1 MKKII
6 LGILGNI
13 LCLNVFNAQIG
24 INTATP
30 DETAAIDIQ
39 SPANEV
45 RGALLPRVSRLERLS
60 ITNPAPSL
68 LVFDTD
74 EKIFY
79 YFDGNRWVGL
89 LPKENPN
96 SSYPNNNTPDVSPKV
111 KGDLIIDSGRVQT
124 PNLYVSGFSNNALV
138 PTGAIVMWSGSIANI
153 PSGWALCNGGLHVY
167 NLNGNMAFFPT
178 PDLQGKFIAGY
189 DPSNT
194 DYSTIGNSSGTNQV
208 TLEKANLPRH
218 QHTIGEGSDGGT
230 FSQDG
235 NHSHQVGYISQDR
248 SGGNTGTDIVRGYP
262 GNAGNVPTSVTGA
275 HRHTGTTG
283 NGTSDGLNAQPFDNR
298 PVYYVLAYII
308 KLP

>member
-1 MKKII
+1 MKKIV
-6 LGILGNI
+6 LVILGNI
-13 LCLNVFNAQIG
+13 LCLNMFYAQIG

-79 YFDGNRWVGL
+79 YFDGSSWVGL

-124 PNLYVSGFSNNALV
+124 PNLNVTGFSNNALV
-138 PTGAIVMWSGSIANI
+138 PTGAIIMWSGSIANI
-153 PSGWALCNGGLHVY
+153 PSGWALCDGSMHPYYSGGTLMY
-167 NLNGNMAFFPT
+167 LSK
-178 PDLQGKFIAGY
+178 PDLRGKFIAGY

-208 TLEKANLPRH
+208 TLNKANLPKH
-218 QHTIGEGSDGGT
+218 QHTIGDGTDGGT
-230 FSQDG
+230 FSLDG
-235 NHSHQVGYISQDR
+235 NHSHTVESYDGRYENNDGLGDR
-248 SGGNTGTDIVRGYP
+248 TDVARAGGSRT
-262 GNAGNVPTSVTGA
+262 TSTNGA
-275 HRHTGTTG
+275 HRHTGVTG
-283 NGTSDGLNAQPFDNR
+283 DGTSDGLNAQPFDNR